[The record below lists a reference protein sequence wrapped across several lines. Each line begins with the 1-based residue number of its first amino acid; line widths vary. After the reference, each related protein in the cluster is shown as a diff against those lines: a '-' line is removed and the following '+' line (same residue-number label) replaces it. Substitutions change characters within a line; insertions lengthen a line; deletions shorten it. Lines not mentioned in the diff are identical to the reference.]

1 MAIILT
7 RSARLRTYNYGMP
20 ARIYAVPCI
29 VVTLLIVFG
38 LSSPPMAHV
47 AAARVDQS
55 PGAKAAPA
63 VDPAIAKLLAG
74 IRAAD
79 KGQLAVSEEDG
90 RFLRV
95 LVGATNARQVLEIGA
110 ASGYSAIWIGMGLR
124 QTGGKLVTI
133 EYDPVRAKE
142 AAANVSRAGLS
153 DIVQVI
159 SGDAFKEVPK
169 VQGQFDLVFLDAW
182 KPDYKKF
189 FDMVFPRVTPGGLFL
204 AHNVINKKNDMLD
217 FLSAIQTHPQA
228 FTTTVSPG
236 HEGISM
242 TYKRRN

>member
-1 MAIILT
+1 M
-7 RSARLRTYNYGMP
+7 
-20 ARIYAVPCI
+20 
-29 VVTLLIVFG
+29 VVTLIVLCGG
-38 LSSPPMAHV
+38 LPSPGTAGV
-47 AAARVDQS
+47 AAGMADQVPSTKAPPGVD
-55 PGAKAAPA
+55 PA
-63 VDPAIAKLLAG
+63 VDKLLAS

-124 QTGGKLVTI
+124 QTGGRLVTI

-142 AAANVSRAGLS
+142 AAANVRRAGLS

-159 SGDAFKEVPK
+159 AGDAFKEIPR

-189 FDMVFPRVTPGGLFL
+189 FDIVFPRVTPGGLFL

-228 FTTTVSPG
+228 LTTTVSPG

-242 TYKRRN
+242 TYKRRNSNP

>member
-1 MAIILT
+1 MFALRYIL
-7 RSARLRTYNYGMP
+7 P
-20 ARIYAVPCI
+20 IAVVGC
-29 VVTLLIVFG
+29 L
-38 LSSPPMAHV
+38 
-47 AAARVDQS
+47 
-55 PGAKAAPA
+55 AAPIAHGQETA
-63 VDPAIAKLLAG
+63 VDPAIAKVLAG

-95 LVGATNARQVLEIGA
+95 LVGATNAKRVLEIGA

-124 QTGGKLVTI
+124 QTGGRLVTI

-142 AAANVSRAGLS
+142 AAANVRRAGLA
-153 DIVQVI
+153 DIVQVVA
-159 SGDAFKEVPK
+159 GDAFTEIPK

-189 FDMVFPRVTPGGLFL
+189 FDLVFPRVTPGGLFM

-217 FLSAIQTHPQA
+217 FLSAIQSHPQA
-228 FTTTVSPG
+228 LNTTVSPG
-236 HEGISM
+236 HEGISL
-242 TYKRRN
+242 TYKKR